1 MPRDAKSELPPRVV
15 YSKSKDKWLVRQRVD
30 GKLKQLGSFE
40 TEADAWSSFG
50 HRLSTYNWEG
60 TEPKGEGGFLAE
72 PSTFPNEDNKEA
84 EVWEVQVCKRVHEL
98 LMQSEL
104 SETVRQQAIYL
115 LSLLPKDG
123 TSRSLQSD
131 ILTKN
136 LPSRVK
142 IYKFLIPEY
151 VTRGDGYCSGR
162 DSKRWRYAKKTTE
175 FTSCVLTNKD
185 LLERL
190 SNWEEDRDRRRLKD
204 SNTSVGVNWFLESL
218 DRVTVGLFAEE
229 MLARKGIVI
238 KPSVPSVK
246 NLGRVTHQYSSLPP
260 EIRLNLLLDVGEVA
274 DVDMAKSQMCVI
286 AAKFAKGEEKTRLQ
300 QIIAD
305 GSIYSRLES
314 TMKLDAE
321 RIARF
326 NASKKDG
333 KPRKEKDKIKT
344 TKQLLNKVFM
354 GHPSCDWAS
363 SNQMDLEFP
372 DLMRSI
378 RGFKWKTRAN
388 LIASGETVADANKGM
403 LSVFA
408 SLLQGEEAV
417 ILAKVAEK
425 LAPFDVPCVPI
436 YDGML
441 VPKHEAELARG
452 FFEEVLFERLGFVAS
467 PVITFAG
474 DETFHSM
481 CAGF

>member
-1 MPRDAKSELPPRVV
+1 MATLSKPKRRTGSAQTRPSASAGGQCAQVEL
-15 YSKSKDKWLVRQRVD
+15 
-30 GKLKQLGSFE
+30 
-40 TEADAWSSFG
+40 
-50 HRLSTYNWEG
+50 LSTYNWERSG
-60 TEPKGEGGFLAE
+60 LKEEEGFLAE
-72 PSTFPNEDNKEA
+72 PSTFPKEGII
-84 EVWEVQVCKRVHEL
+84 EEEIWRVEICKKTHEL
-98 LMQSEL
+98 LMQSKL
-104 SETVRQQAIYL
+104 SDTVRQQAIYL

-142 IYKFLIPEY
+142 IYEFLIPKY
-151 VTRGDGYCSGR
+151 VTRGKSYCPNNK
-162 DSKRWRYAKKTTE
+162 SKKWRYTRKPSE
-175 FTSCVLTNKD
+175 LTSCVLTNKD

-229 MLARKGIVI
+229 MLARKEIVI
-238 KPSVPSVK
+238 KPSVPRVG
-246 NLGRVTHQYSSLPP
+246 NQGRVTHQYSSLPS

-300 QIIAD
+300 QLIAD
-305 GSIYSRLES
+305 GSIYSRLEFA
-314 TMKLDAE
+314 MKQDAE
-321 RIARF
+321 KIAKF
-326 NASKKDG
+326 NARKDPNG
-333 KPRKEKDKIKT
+333 KPKKEKDKIKT

-408 SLLQGEEAV
+408 GILQGEEAI

-441 VPKHEAELARG
+441 VPRDEAELARG

-467 PVITFAG
+467 PVVTFADMQHDQNQWVNVG
-474 DETFHSM
+474 
-481 CAGF
+481 

>member
-1 MPRDAKSELPPRVV
+1 MELSKNPPRVV
-15 YSKSKDKWLVRQRVD
+15 YSKPKDKWLVRQRID

-50 HRLSTYNWEG
+50 HRLSTYNGSGSELK
-60 TEPKGEGGFLAE
+60 EEGGFLAE
-72 PSTFPNEDNKEA
+72 PSTFPKEDNKEE
-84 EVWEVQVCKRVHEL
+84 EVWEVRICKKVQEL
-98 LMQSEL
+98 LMEPEL

-115 LSLLPKDG
+115 LSLLPEDG

-142 IYKFLIPEY
+142 VYKFLIPKY
-151 VTRGDGYCSGR
+151 VTRGKSYCPN
-162 DSKRWRYAKKTTE
+162 DKSKKWRYTKTPTE
-175 FTSCVLTNKD
+175 FTSCHITDKK
-185 LLERL
+185 LLDRL

-204 SNTSVGVNWFLESL
+204 SNTSVGVDWFLESL

-229 MLARKGIVI
+229 MLARKEIVI
-238 KPSVPSVK
+238 KPSVPRVG
-246 NLGRVTHQYSSLPP
+246 NQGRVTHQYSSLPS

-286 AAKFAKGEEKTRLQ
+286 AAKFAKGEERHRFQ
-300 QIIAD
+300 QLIAD
-305 GSIYSRLES
+305 GLIYNRLEFA
-314 TMKLDAE
+314 MEQDAVK
-321 RIARF
+321 IAKF
-326 NASKKDG
+326 NDRKKDG
-333 KPRKEKDKIKT
+333 KPKKEKEKIRT

-363 SNQMDLEFP
+363 SKQMEREFP
-372 DLMRSI
+372 NLMGSI

-388 LIASGETVADANKGM
+388 LIARGDSVKDANRGM
-403 LSVFA
+403 GSVFA

-441 VPKHEAELARG
+441 VPKQEAELARG

-474 DETFHSM
+474 DETFHGM